1 MANSSSAPTCEP
13 TKLKPGI
20 LPQWKVLLHDD
31 KIDAEHVAKEVQE
44 IAKLSEEEAVKKVI
58 EAHENKVALL
68 LITHQEKAEFLVEM
82 FSSCLPSI
90 TVTMEK
96 A

>member
-1 MANSSSAPTCEP
+1 MTSSSAPTCEP

-20 LPQWKVLLHDD
+20 LPQWKILLHDD
-31 KIDAEHVAKEVQE
+31 DIEAEHVVEKVQE
-44 IAKLSEEEAVKKVI
+44 IAKLSEEDAVKRVM
-58 EAHENKVALL
+58 EAHENKIALL

-82 FSSCLPSI
+82 FDSCMPKI

-96 A
+96 T